1 MLVLSRK
8 QNERL
13 LIGEDIEVVIVE
25 IHADYV
31 KLGIEAPR
39 NVEVDREEI
48 RVRKRRGD
56 GEVRAS

>member
-48 RVRKRRGD
+48 RVRKRRDEGKP
-56 GEVRAS
+56 RAS